1 MTEDIPA
8 PLVEVLLPGAQ
19 SSLQDLGRR
28 GYQSLGIA
36 EAGAMDTYSLVLA
49 NRLLNNSD
57 GAACLEITLMGPKLR
72 FLRDVLFA
80 LAGADLSANLA
91 GRLLLPGTVHEA
103 KKGDVL
109 AFGARR
115 KGMRGYLAV
124 PGGFYAPPVL
134 GSLSTYIYAG
144 FGGLQGRALIK
155 GDRLSGRADP
165 KPQLKLAELP
175 AGLTLPADGPRLLR
189 VIMGPHEER
198 FSKAGIEAFLGGA
211 YEVTSH
217 SNRMGYRLKGSRIE
231 HLDGPI
237 VVSEAT
243 PLGAVQVPGG
253 GQPVLLLRERGVTG
267 GYTKIACIITP
278 DIDLIGQTPFDCEIR
293 FKAVDLAQA
302 HQAER
307 ERWQA
312 MNAWRPAAETKV

>member
-1 MTEDIPA
+1 MTDDIPA
-8 PLVEVLLPGAQ
+8 PLVEVLLPGVQ

-103 KKGDVL
+103 KKGDIL

-165 KPQLKLAELP
+165 KPQLKLEELP

-253 GQPVLLLRERGVTG
+253 GQPVPL
-267 GYTKIACIITP
+267 
-278 DIDLIGQTPFDCEIR
+278 
-293 FKAVDLAQA
+293 
-302 HQAER
+302 
-307 ERWQA
+307 
-312 MNAWRPAAETKV
+312 